1 MYWLK
6 IETDN
11 NAAIRNHDS
20 RHDVGIENKELKI
33 LSKANMQ
40 RKCK

>member
-20 RHDVGIENKELKI
+20 RHDVGIQNKEFKI
-33 LSKANMQ
+33 LNKADMQ